1 MEPDDDDEVA
11 IMGKL
16 EGCEE
21 RELWWVL
28 RFPLRCSEV
37 PKLVEKRAESWK
49 ATRDAVRSFVLQ
61 EDLVEEEWDG
71 HPCFQ
76 AVAKRKA
83 EKRAEVA
90 EELLEKLRTA
100 PDLREC
106 LASIWLDDL
115 LYDERWAISYPR
127 QAFAIAV
134 YHALPVSL
142 RSVEATCIAGQD
154 TQISFGGQHCLTI
167 QWERKSVHWCGKTV
181 TPFNQATKDQTPEA
195 RVWNGANRKGA
206 PHEFDWKDGLCD
218 LIHGYGY
225 ASWATAKEWVR
236 AALAS
241 PRLTLLLDQLISA
254 EDRAH
259 GRVAVRALELACAPF
274 VQLQRQLERLENPV
288 TLTVPDDEEE
298 LGDWAGKSFEV
309 QLVYDVPTGFAI
321 VAAGENLKMVPWQF
335 MDRAAEVEEDLWCR
349 IQGDIVDAETKEPL
363 DEKWGKVRIKA
374 QLPHENTLVEFV
386 DCPEVDWRSRYEVVS
401 ERDKRLTRDEP
412 AEEDIF
418 PVVVKKAARKRR
430 KCKWR

>member
-1 MEPDDDDEVA
+1 MEAVEDDEDA
-11 IMGKL
+11 ILDKL
-16 EGCEE
+16 GECDH

-37 PKLVEKRAESWK
+37 PKLVDKQPGSWK
-49 ATRDAVRSFVLQ
+49 VTQDAVRRFV
-61 EDLVEEEWDG
+61 ELVEEEEEWGG
-71 HPCFQ
+71 HPCFH
-76 AVAKRKA
+76 VVTKNKA

-106 LASIWLDDL
+106 LASICLDDL
-115 LYDERWAISYPR
+115 LFDERWAISYPR
-127 QAFAIAV
+127 QAFALAV
-134 YHALPVSL
+134 YHALPTSWRSL
-142 RSVEATCIAGQD
+142 EVGCSSGGPHTELSLGEQLCLTMQWEKKTLHWSGGEAT
-154 TQISFGGQHCLTI
+154 
-167 QWERKSVHWCGKTV
+167 
-181 TPFNQATKDQTPEA
+181 PFELAMQPFAADAK
-195 RVWNGANRKGA
+195 RWNAVNRKGA

-218 LIHGYGY
+218 LIHGYGS

-241 PRLTLLLDQLISA
+241 PRLALLLDELIGAA
-254 EDRAH
+254 EDRVQ

-335 MDRAAEVEEDLWCR
+335 MDRAEVEEDLWCR
-349 IQGDIVDAETKEPL
+349 IQGDIVDAETKKPL
-363 DEKWGKVRIKA
+363 DGKWGKVRIKA

-401 ERDKRLTRDEP
+401 ERDKRRTR
-412 AEEDIF
+412 
-418 PVVVKKAARKRR
+418 RR
-430 KCKWR
+430 GHVPSSGGG